1 MILAAAL
8 LAMGLLAPYVLRR
21 AAGHMAPPLVVAA
34 QLAGLVLAWL
44 GVIDLVSVWAMPDH
58 GLLGLCQAVLFAPH
72 DLSELPGDVLLVTGG
87 AALGGRGAYAMA
99 TTYRVVRRARQRIDS
114 LGPQT
119 VDGLTFVEL
128 GQVACTVGFVR
139 SQILVDRARLAQ
151 LTPAQQRAVIA
162 HERSHARRWHG
173 AVNLV
178 ARGLAAGLA
187 PSPGAR
193 VAYAEIRRHL
203 EAAADDCAARHT
215 SRRDVATAIIEAA
228 SPPPS
233 ALALGA
239 TGWTAWRVDRL
250 LTPRPRL
257 LRHAA
262 IALALVAL
270 TGVAV
275 AQLSGHAVIGVH
287 LLPSPLPCCTG

>member
-173 AVNLV
+173 RSTWSREGWPRAW
-178 ARGLAAGLA
+178 R
-187 PSPGAR
+187 PRRAR
-193 VAYAEIRRHL
+193 VSPMQRSAGTWRRRRTT
-203 EAAADDCAARHT
+203 ARHVTRAVGT
-215 SRRDVATAIIEAA
+215 SRPR
-228 SPPPS
+228 SS
-233 ALALGA
+233 
-239 TGWTAWRVDRL
+239 
-250 LTPRPRL
+250 RPR
-257 LRHAA
+257 RPRRRRSRWERQ
-262 IALALVAL
+262 VGPRGGS
-270 TGVAV
+270 TGCSRPAH
-275 AQLSGHAVIGVH
+275 GCCGMR
-287 LLPSPLPCCTG
+287 PSRSRSSRSPASRSRSCRVTP